1 MKKINQQMQIIAG
14 RNSLQESPQ
23 RLEKK
28 SLKNPAKTVKT
39 ERPQQK
45 GKTKLYD
52 YFKKERNSLAQVV
65 NNIRAKLKGSKSIDN
80 MFLQTQKSERIKTS
94 QQNVHHFNSLK
105 QLIEQRVRTDD
116 GNSSKRLNLK
126 TKNLSLATVSIDLQK
141 KEQQK
146 QPSTTKQSYNQSPS
160 NQSKPI
166 LNKSKSKDQYL
177 FDLLKNAQMISNQYQ
192 QYFNLKQNKQSIQ
205 SDTSTNHR
213 QSIEDMLISQKSTK
227 GSPQPYNSKLSKQ
240 TEGDSKS
247 LNQGYSKTESTP
259 IIKQQSKIKTDDS
272 LQYDPKKKLQIV
284 LFYKQTKYYY
294 LYDYVDQRTDNLYN
308 FLLEQIASIEV
319 TSAKVE
325 GGGTGSTEDQYIQD
339 ELNKICQFI
348 TVNKNI
354 PFDYYLSLPDL
365 PLNIFQGITLQ
376 LQPLYSQLQETHRVG
391 LKDFNLIK
399 CIGVGGF
406 SRVYLVKKKDN
417 GQFYALKLIDKK
429 FIFDNA
435 KEVIVQNERDIMVR
449 MENQYIIK
457 LHYAFETRF
466 YIAFVLEYSAGG
478 ELFYHLRKLKRLNEQ
493 EAQYYFVEVCIGMAY
508 LHSQNIVYRDIKPE
522 NILLDLY
529 GHMMLSDFGLSK
541 PNMEDGELAY
551 SFCGSPE
558 YMAPEMLMK
567 SGHSYLVDCYCLG
580 ALLYELV
587 FGLPPFYSHDTQEI
601 YNAILTENVQ
611 FPDYVQISDEL
622 KDLIIKLLQKDPDK
636 RLGKKGGITEILTH
650 VWFHNV
656 DFEGI
661 VNQTLPP
668 PYKPEPQR
676 YNFDEEEFN
685 KGDAEFRK
693 QYGQNLQYE
702 FQNVDKANYE
712 LENFYYARSQQ
723 EFKNRTKLVNTS
735 KLVSQIVQQEPIS
748 PNKQMISK
756 VKHSPS
762 ESKSNVRPNIKSE
775 AHEYFKKHNLFTR
788 SSQILKQSLKQGHTY
803 SKTLQ
808 QPSMSIQDLKKLKQL
823 FDQSKQLLSS
833 DRVTTI
839 PDQNNKHAIERVKT
853 EQIGNL
859 PSPKTTTHSAA
870 NKLAKF
876 SKLFGSEKRKK

>member
-1 MKKINQQMQIIAG
+1 MKKINQQMQKIAG
-14 RNSLQESPQ
+14 RNSFQESPLQ
-23 RLEKK
+23 LEKK
-28 SLKNPAKTVKT
+28 TLKNSTKPIKT

-45 GKTKLYD
+45 GKTKLID
-52 YFKKERNSLAQVV
+52 YFKKERNSLNQAV

-80 MFLQTQKSERIKTS
+80 VFPLTQKSERGKTS
-94 QQNVHHFNSLK
+94 QPNQ
-105 QLIEQRVRTDD
+105 IEQRVQTDE

-126 TKNLSLATVSIDLQK
+126 AKNLSLATVSLEK
-141 KEQQK
+141 KEYQK

-160 NQSKPI
+160 SQSKPI
-166 LNKSKSKDQYL
+166 LTKSKSKDQYL
-177 FDLLKNAQMISNQYQ
+177 FEMLKNAQKISNQYQ

-213 QSIEDMLISQKSTK
+213 QSIEDMLLSQKSSK
-227 GSPQPYNSKLSKQ
+227 GSPQPYCSKLSKK

-247 LNQGYSKTESTP
+247 LNQGYSKTEQTP
-259 IIKQQSKIKTDDS
+259 IIKQQSKTKIEEQ

-284 LFYKQTKYYY
+284 LIYKQTKYYY
-294 LYDYVDQRTDNLYN
+294 LYDYINQSTDNLYN
-308 FLLEQIASIEV
+308 FLIEQIASIELA
-319 TSAKVE
+319 SSKVE
-325 GGGTGSTEDQYIQD
+325 GGGTGSTEDQHIQE

-348 TVNKNI
+348 TVSKNI
-354 PFDYYLSLPDL
+354 PYDYYLSLPEM
-365 PLNIFQGITLQ
+365 PLNVFQGITLQ
-376 LQPLYSQLQETHRVG
+376 LQPLYAQSQGTKKVG
-391 LKDFNLIK
+391 LKDFILIK

-435 KEVIVQNERDIMVR
+435 KEVIVQNERDIMVK
-449 MENQYIIK
+449 MENQYITK
-457 LHYAFETRF
+457 MHYAFETKF
-466 YIAFVLEYSAGG
+466 YIAFVLEYCAGG

-493 EAQYYFVEVCIGMAY
+493 EAKYYFVEICIGMAY

-522 NILLDLY
+522 NILLDLQ

-541 PNMEDGELAY
+541 PNMEEGELAY

-587 FGLPPFYSHDTQEI
+587 SGLPPFYSNNTQEI

-611 FPDYVQISDEL
+611 FPDYVQISDQL
-622 KDLIIKLLQKDPDK
+622 KDLIIRLLQKDPDQ
-636 RLGKKGGITEILTH
+636 RLGQNGGIVEILTH
-650 VWFHNV
+650 VWFHDV

-661 VNQTLPP
+661 VNQTLQP
-668 PYKPEPQR
+668 PYKPEPLK

-693 QYGQNLQYE
+693 QYTFNLQYE
-702 FQNVDKANYE
+702 FQNVDNANYE
-712 LENFYYARSQQ
+712 LADFYYERPQL
-723 EFKNRTKLVNTS
+723 EFKNRTNKVNKS
-735 KLVSQIVQQEPIS
+735 KLVSEIVQKESLS

-756 VKHSPS
+756 VKHSPQ
-762 ESKSNVRPNIKSE
+762 ESKKVLRTNIKSE
-775 AHEYFKKHNLFTR
+775 ALDYFKKHNLLTK
-788 SSQILKQSLKQGHTY
+788 SSQVLQQSLKFGHAY

-823 FDQSKQLLSS
+823 FDQSKQILSS
-833 DRVTTI
+833 DRLTTV
-839 PDQNNKHAIERVKT
+839 PDQNNKNGLDRVKT
-853 EQIGNL
+853 EQFGNL
-859 PSPKTTTHSAA
+859 PSPKTTTNSAA

>member
-1 MKKINQQMQIIAG
+1 MKKLNQQMQKIAG
-14 RNSLQESPQ
+14 RNSFQESPQ

-28 SLKNPAKTVKT
+28 TIKNPAKTVKT

-45 GKTKLYD
+45 GKTKLQD

-80 MFLQTQKSERIKTS
+80 MFLQTQKSERTKTS
-94 QQNVHHFNSLK
+94 QQN
-105 QLIEQRVRTDD
+105 QIEQRVQTDE

-126 TKNLSLATVSIDLQK
+126 NKNLSLATVSIDK
-141 KEQQK
+141 KEYQK

-213 QSIEDMLISQKSTK
+213 QSIEDMLINQKSTK
-227 GSPQPYNSKLSKQ
+227 GSPQPYSSKLSKK

-247 LNQGYSKTESTP
+247 LNQGYSKTEQTP
-259 IIKQQSKIKTDDS
+259 IIKQQSKTKIEEQ
-272 LQYDPKKKLQIV
+272 LQYDTKKKLQIV

-294 LYDYVDQRTDNLYN
+294 LFDYINQKTDDLYN
-308 FLLEQIASIEV
+308 FLIEQIASIEV
-319 TSAKVE
+319 ISAKIE

-348 TVNKNI
+348 TVTKNI
-354 PFDYYLSLPDL
+354 PYDYYLSLPDL
-365 PLNIFQGITLQ
+365 PLNVFQGKILQ
-376 LQPLYSQLQETHRVG
+376 LQPLYGQPKETQRVG

-435 KEVIVQNERDIMVR
+435 KEIIVQNERDIMVR

-478 ELFYHLRKLKRLNEQ
+478 ELFYHLRRLKRLNEQ
-493 EAQYYFVEVCIGMAY
+493 EAQYYFVEICIGMAY

-522 NILLDLY
+522 NILLDLQ

-587 FGLPPFYSHDTQEI
+587 SGLPPFYSHDTQEI

-611 FPDYVQISDEL
+611 FPDYVQISDQL
-622 KDLIIKLLQKDPDK
+622 KDLITKLLQKDPDK
-636 RLGKKGGITEILTH
+636 RLGSNGGISEILTH

-661 VNQTLPP
+661 VNQTLPT
-668 PYKPEPQR
+668 PYKPEPLK

-693 QYGQNLQYE
+693 QYAFNLQYE
-702 FQNVDKANYE
+702 FQNVDNANYE
-712 LENFYYARSQQ
+712 LENFYYARPQE
-723 EFKNRTKLVNTS
+723 EFKNRTNQVNTS
-735 KLVSQIVQQEPIS
+735 KLISQIVQQEPIS

-756 VKHSPS
+756 IKHSPQ
-762 ESKSNVRPNIKSE
+762 ESKNIQQPNIKSE
-775 AHEYFKKHNLFTR
+775 AHDYFKKHNLLTK
-788 SSQILKQSLKQGHTY
+788 SSQILQQSLRLGHAY

-808 QPSMSIQDLKKLKQL
+808 QPSMSIQDLKKLKSM

-839 PDQNNKHAIERVKT
+839 PDQNNKQILERVKT
-853 EQIGNL
+853 EQFGNL
-859 PSPKTTTHSAA
+859 PSPKTTTNNAA